1 MPTDQVQHEQFLHDV
16 YQHLDPEYRTST
28 LFGNEY
34 TRITENIIFH
44 VRTHDSTKSAH
55 DVAKET
61 AEILD
66 IVVDAATCA
75 MRK

>member
-1 MPTDQVQHEQFLHDV
+1 MPTAQVQLEQFLRDV
-16 YQHLDPEYRTST
+16 YNHLDPEYRAST
-28 LFGNEY
+28 LFGDEH

-44 VRTHDSTKSAH
+44 VRTHDDNKSAH

-66 IVVDAATCA
+66 IVYDAATCA
-75 MRK
+75 KRK